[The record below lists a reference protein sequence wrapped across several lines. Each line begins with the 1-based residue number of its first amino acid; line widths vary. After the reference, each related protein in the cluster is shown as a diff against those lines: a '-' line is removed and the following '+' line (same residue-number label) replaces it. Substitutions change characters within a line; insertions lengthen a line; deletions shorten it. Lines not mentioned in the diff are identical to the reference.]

1 MWLCFCVFYTV
12 KGAVI
17 FLFVCCNAVW
27 GQMLDNR
34 LGTAFTDK
42 PFFSQEFIKENR
54 IKTLNGLFTYKKPG
68 EMMRSTEYKYVYE
81 FDSLGRYISSYETR
95 KDDGTTD
102 TTWNKYYYSDKD
114 LLIEHKKGDGK
125 GFTSTT
131 YEYDDKNRVTRESF
145 VREYIDSLGVSQ
157 RTILNSE
164 SMIYEDFD
172 HQTKKTVFNSYGLPY
187 LQEFSNYNELGY
199 LVERVQRLIMTSTV
213 TTYKYEYSNK
223 GYIASIKAFET
234 GNDIPVEETQFV
246 YDDHGNLLAKHYYR
260 NGVYITEIEMLYNEK
275 SKLLTYVLTRDA
287 ATNFIMILGFK
298 DYKFF

>member
-1 MWLCFCVFYTV
+1 
-12 KGAVI
+12 
-17 FLFVCCNAVW
+17 
-27 GQMLDNR
+27 MLDNR

-42 PFFSQEFIKENR
+42 PFFSQEFIKENK
-54 IKTLNGLFTYKKPG
+54 IKALNGVFTYKKPG
-68 EMMRSTEYKYVYE
+68 EVMRSTEYKYVYE
-81 FDSLGRYISSYETR
+81 FDSLGRYTTSYETR

-102 TTWNKYYYSDKD
+102 TTWNKYVYSEKD
-114 LLIEHKKGDGK
+114 LLIEHKKGYGK

-131 YEYDDKNRVTRESF
+131 YEYDDKNRITRESY
-145 VREYIDSLGVSQ
+145 VREYVDSFGVQQ

-164 SMIYEDFD
+164 SMTYEDFD
-172 HQTKKTVFNSYGLPY
+172 KQTKKTVYNSYGLPY

-223 GYIASIKAFET
+223 GYIASIKAFEGGGET
-234 GNDIPVEETQFV
+234 PVEETQYV
-246 YDDHGNLLAKHYYR
+246 YDDHGNLLDKHYYR
-260 NGVYITEIEMLYNEK
+260 NGVYITEIEMLYNDK

-298 DYKFF
+298 DYKFYN